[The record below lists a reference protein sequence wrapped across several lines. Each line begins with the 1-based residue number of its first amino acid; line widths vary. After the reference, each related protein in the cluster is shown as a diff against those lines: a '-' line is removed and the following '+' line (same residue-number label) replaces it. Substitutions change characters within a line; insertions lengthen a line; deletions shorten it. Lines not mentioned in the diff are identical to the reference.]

1 MLTGHK
7 DPGTI
12 ASEVKMMRV
21 DHPGAFLVVEGVAD
35 MRFWRPRQ
43 YEACELVNGE
53 GKRNV
58 IGGVQRLDRERF
70 GGVLGVVDDDCD
82 SLMGIDVGTRNVV
95 RTDVH
100 DLECLL
106 CRSSALEMV
115 LAEYGDESKIRR
127 FEMNAGTDV
136 RGALLERALVFGRLR
151 FAALR
156 DGLDIDNSAIRV
168 QRFVD
173 RGTWTVDAEG
183 LVRAV
188 VKDGSPHDEGV
199 VERCVARLPV
209 VDPWRVARGH
219 DMVSILRLGLR
230 RVLGDLPASVGDG
243 QISRILRAG
252 MASDELRATNL
263 WAHMRAWET
272 GNHPFRILRG

>member
-12 ASEVKMMRV
+12 ASEIKMMRMG
-21 DHPGAFLVVEGVAD
+21 HAGAFLVVEGIAD
-35 MRFWRPRQ
+35 MRFWRPRR

-58 IGGVQRLDRERF
+58 IGGVQRLDTERF
-70 GGVLGVVDDDCD
+70 GGVLGVVDDDFD
-82 SLMGIDVGTRNVV
+82 SLMDIDLDTRNVV

-106 CRSSALEMV
+106 CRSSALEKV

-127 FEMNAGTDV
+127 FEMNAGMDV
-136 RGALLERALVFGRLR
+136 RGALLERALIFGRLR
-151 FAALR
+151 FAAVR
-156 DGLDIDNSAIRV
+156 DHLDIDASGIRV

-173 RGTWTVDAEG
+173 AETWTVDGEG

-188 VKDGSPHDEGV
+188 VKDGSPCDERV

-209 VDPWRVARGH
+209 VDPWRVVRGH
-219 DMVSILRLGLR
+219 DVVSILRMGLR
-230 RVLGDLPASVGDG
+230 GVLGDLPAGVGDQ
-243 QISRILRAG
+243 QISGILRAG
-252 MASDELRATNL
+252 MASDDLQATTL
-263 WAHMRAWET
+263 WARIRAWEDE
-272 GNHPFRILRG
+272 NHPFRILQG

>member
-7 DPGTI
+7 DSGTI
-12 ASEVKMMRV
+12 ASEIKMMRLG
-21 DHPGAFLVVEGVAD
+21 HAGAFLVVEGVAD
-35 MRFWRPRQ
+35 MRFWQPRR

-58 IGGVQRLDRERF
+58 IGGVKRLDTESF

-106 CRSSALEMV
+106 CRSSALEKV

-127 FEMNAGTDV
+127 FEMNAGTEV

-151 FAALR
+151 FAAVR
-156 DGLDIDNSAIRV
+156 DGLDIDNSEIRV
-168 QRFVD
+168 PRFVD
-173 RGTWTVDAEG
+173 TGTWTVDGEG

-188 VKDGSPHDEGV
+188 VKDSSPCDEGV
-199 VERCVARLPV
+199 VKRSVARLPV
-209 VDPWRVARGH
+209 VDPWRVVRGH
-219 DMVSILRLGLR
+219 DAVSILRLGLR
-230 RVLGDLPASVGDG
+230 RVLGDLPAGVGDQ
-243 QISRILRAG
+243 QISGILRAG
-252 MASDELRATNL
+252 MASDDLQATNL
-263 WAHMRAWET
+263 WAHIRAWE
-272 GNHPFRILRG
+272 GENHPFRILRS